1 MNAQFPKHWLKRPH
15 FRDRVLRLMKNIS
28 FLLPKVLFSIFSPSL
43 PHLPHPVWYQFV
55 SQSNLLTDWAVNG
68 LPLVLCNCCNPLLK
82 PDYRYLRCIHIL
94 FNLMK
99 SFTVKAFPL
108 HGSLASLLW
117 FCVFPLGGW

>member
-15 FRDRVLRLMKNIS
+15 FRDS
-28 FLLPKVLFSIFSPSL
+28 FKINEKHLFFAPKGFIFHFFSPLL
-43 PHLPHPVWYQFV
+43 PHLPHPVWYQFI

-68 LPLVLCNCCNPLLK
+68 LPLVLCNCCNPPIKL
-82 PDYRYLRCIHIL
+82 DYRYLRCIHIL

-108 HGSLASLLW
+108 HGSLTSLLW
-117 FCVFPLGGW
+117 FCVLPLGGW

>member
-15 FRDRVLRLMKNIS
+15 FRDRVLRLIKNIS

-43 PHLPHPVWYQFV
+43 AYLPHPVWYQFI

-68 LPLVLCNCCNPLLK
+68 LPLVLCNCCNPPLK

-108 HGSLASLLW
+108 HGSLTSLLW
-117 FCVFPLGGW
+117 FCVLPLGGW